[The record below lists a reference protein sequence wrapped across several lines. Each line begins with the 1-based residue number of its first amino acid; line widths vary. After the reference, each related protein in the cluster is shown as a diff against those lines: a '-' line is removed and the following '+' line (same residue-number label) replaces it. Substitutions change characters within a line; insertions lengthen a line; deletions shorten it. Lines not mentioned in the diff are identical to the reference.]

1 MPIWSMTVTD
11 QRDQDRIMEEARALL
26 AAEQAAMAEADE
38 RNPVLPSLRTDPL
51 RAANILLD
59 RFFTKNGLRQL
70 VYYRETW
77 YSYFKQLWSE
87 RTDDDITHFLHGRLT
102 SCRTV
107 NGEGEVADFVT
118 SRANVSEIMFQV
130 QSQTTIP
137 SHYKAPVALIDGRW
151 MPQDASGKIV
161 CRGQIVDM
169 RTGHVDS
176 NHHLFIPN
184 GADWKWDHKAKKPKA
199 WFNFLKELFGED
211 KPDEI
216 QLLQEWMGYVL
227 SGDMWAHKG
236 MIMVGPPRAGKGTI
250 GHVLTRLLGSSMVAS
265 PSLHSLGKD
274 FGLEPL
280 ADKRLC
286 LISDARLSSRADAM
300 AVIEVLLRITAG
312 DAVDVGRK
320 YKKALN
326 GVVLDTRVMM
336 LSNEMPQLADNS
348 EAINTRFLILQLSNS
363 FLGRED
369 RTLLDKLTDEL
380 PGIAHWCVDGYRRL
394 CERGRFIEPESSVA
408 ARSEW
413 YQENNPLSQFV
424 EDRCV
429 LDGEAK
435 VDMAKLY
442 EEYRTWSEARGLPP
456 TSAANLS
463 RRLSAMLGN
472 KVRKGKTG
480 STRFMY
486 GMSVNQGAI

>member
-1 MPIWSMTVTD
+1 MTD
-11 QRDQDRIMEEARALL
+11 RDQERIMEEARALL
-26 AAEQAAMAEADE
+26 AAEQAAVAEADE
-38 RNPVLPSLRTDPL
+38 RNPVLPSVRTNPL
-51 RAANILLD
+51 GAATILLD
-59 RFFTKNGLRQL
+59 RFFTKDGLRQL

-77 YSYFKQLWSE
+77 YSYFKELWSQ
-87 RTDDDITHFLHGRLT
+87 RTEDDVQHFLHGRLT
-102 SCRTV
+102 HCRSV
-107 NGEGEVADFVT
+107 DSEGEVVDFIT
-118 SRANVSEIMFQV
+118 NRANVSEIMFQV
-130 QSQTTIP
+130 QNQVTIP

-151 MPQDASGKIV
+151 MPQDATGKIV

-184 GADWKWDHKAKKPKA
+184 GAEWKWTAKPKKPKKWHA
-199 WFNFLKELFGED
+199 FLDELFGD
-211 KPDEI
+211 KADEI
-216 QLLQEWMGYVL
+216 EMLQEWMGYVL
-227 SGDMWAHKG
+227 SGDTWAHKG

-250 GHVLTRLLGSSMVAS
+250 GHVLSALLGSSMVAS

-280 ADKRLC
+280 VDKRLC

-312 DAVDVGRK
+312 DSVDVGRK
-320 YKKALN
+320 YKSALS
-326 GVVLDTRVMM
+326 GTVLDARVMM

-348 EAINTRFLILQLSNS
+348 DAINTRFLILQLSNS
-363 FLGRED
+363 FLGKENH
-369 RTLLDKLTDEL
+369 KLKEEL
-380 PGIAHWCVDGYRRL
+380 MEELNGIAHWCVDGYRRL
-394 CERGRFIEPESSVA
+394 IDRGHFVEPESSKA
-408 ARSEW
+408 ARNEW
-413 YQENNPLSQFV
+413 YQENNPMSQFI

-429 LDGEAK
+429 VASDQK
-435 VDMAKLY
+435 VEMTKLY

-472 KVRKGKTG
+472 KVHKAKSG
-480 STRFMY
+480 SSRYMF
-486 GMSVNQGAI
+486 GISVNAGTV